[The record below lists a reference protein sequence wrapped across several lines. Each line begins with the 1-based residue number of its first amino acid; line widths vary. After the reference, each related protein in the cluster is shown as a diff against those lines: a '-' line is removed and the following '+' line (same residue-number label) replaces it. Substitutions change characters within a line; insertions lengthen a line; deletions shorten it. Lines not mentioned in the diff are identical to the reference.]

1 MNFYLQHCIYIEQSV
16 LTIICCTIYNRKS
29 GYVYIQNH
37 LGYRLLLTNVKFNG
51 TEAGKNAEVLIN
63 LENIGFGNI
72 LKEKT
77 ITLIYKNTSNTYKIE
92 TNIDIRKQ
100 LKDGNY
106 VLQINEKLPDDMK
119 DGEYNVYL
127 SIGEP
132 YESLKDNSNY
142 YIKLVNK
149 NVWNEETKGN
159 YLGKVTIGAN
169 TNNKETSSSNIIS
182 QATNNQE
189 STTNPKIVIG
199 VIAGIVIIIFLI
211 IIIIIKNK
219 KDTDLSIK

>member
-1 MNFYLQHCIYIEQSV
+1 M
-16 LTIICCTIYNRKS
+16 
-29 GYVYIQNH
+29 
-37 LGYRLLLTNVKFNG
+37 KFNG
-51 TEAGKNAEVLIN
+51 TEAGKNTNVSIN
-63 LENIGFGNI
+63 LKNIGFGNI

-77 ITLIYKNTSNTYKIE
+77 ITLIYKNVNNTYKIE

-100 LKDGNY
+100 LNDGNY

-132 YESLKDNSNY
+132 YESLKDNSDY

-189 STTNPKIVIG
+189 STTNPKIIMGIG
-199 VIAGIVIIIFLI
+199 VGIFVIIILA